1 VRLLTGAGHPD
12 QRDRFRVT
20 EGPIDQQIE
29 RSEVLAEQVWG

>member
-1 VRLLTGAGHPD
+1 VRLLAGAGHPD
-12 QRDRFRVT
+12 EGDHFRVT